1 MSEWNDFIGNL
12 AVCFTITLYLSG
24 SQICAK
30 IYQKGL
36 VGDISALP
44 FLTAFFNTFLAF
56 VYGVLVSNSKIMV
69 VNTIGFTLE
78 TCYLL
83 FYLFYTTHK
92 KVLLHKI
99 LFVVSSISVV
109 SFYVFILEDMSKS
122 AFYFV
127 GYLGSL
133 VAIVMFGSPLG
144 SISNVIK
151 TRSTESLSFT
161 LCFANFATASLWT
174 IYGSMLDDYFIMLPN
189 LIGSILG
196 FAQLALFTKFPD
208 KSAVTRMKLKNQDSI
223 L

>member
-56 VYGVLVSNSKIMV
+56 VYGVLVSNPKIMV

-78 TCYLL
+78 TCYLM
-83 FYLFYTTHK
+83 FYLIYATNK
-92 KVLLHKI
+92 KLLLHKI
-99 LFVVSSISVV
+99 LFLVLAILAVT
-109 SFYVFILEDMSKS
+109 FYVFILEDMSKS
-122 AFYFV
+122 AFYFI

-151 TRSTESLSFT
+151 TKSTESLSFT
-161 LCFANFATASLWT
+161 LCFANFSTASLWT
-174 IYGSMLDDYFIMLPN
+174 MYGSMLQDYFIMLPN
-189 LIGSILG
+189 LVGSILG
-196 FAQLALFTKFPD
+196 FSQLALFARFPD
-208 KSAVTRMKLKNQDSI
+208 KSGIVRLKNEESI